1 MTSLDRRLEALSEA
15 AELAAGRLDDD
26 VVDGAR
32 RVVAKAGNRIG
43 LGVET
48 TVAALAGPTGAGKSS
63 LFNALAR
70 RELAEVGR
78 RRPTTSS
85 ATAAIWEDV
94 NPALLDWV
102 NVPRRHVVEND
113 DYERLVLLDLPD
125 FDSVERTHRDEVD
138 RVVDLADLILW
149 VVDPQ
154 KYADAAW
161 HDRYLRPL
169 RTHGTAMAVALNQSD
184 LLTPDALAACVDDLR
199 RLLAED
205 GLNGTPVIAVSAA
218 TGEGLDTLRRLLRE
232 RVDARTAA
240 ALRLAA
246 DVDVAAA
253 GLLAHCGEGNARGVR
268 REDRERLRAALAE
281 AAGVTTVV
289 RTVAASHRRRGA
301 LATGWPFVRWLR
313 RLRPDPFRRLRLPEV
328 PHELS
333 KTSLP
338 GPTDV
343 QRARVEIAARA
354 LAERAADGLPEPWPR
369 HVRAAAVAAEDEIAD
384 RLDRAVAGADLHMRR
399 PRWWR
404 LAGAL
409 QTALAAAVAVGA
421 LWLLALLL
429 LSYLR
434 LDDVLPLPEVEGV
447 PLPTA
452 LLLGGAAAGIAL
464 SFLARIANAVGA
476 GRRARSAERAL
487 RARIETAA
495 EGLVIAPVEAELE
508 RRDHLRTAIAN
519 AASVRGRRG
528 RAHVMG

>member
-1 MTSLDRRLEALSEA
+1 
-15 AELAAGRLDDD
+15 
-26 VVDGAR
+26 
-32 RVVAKAGNRIG
+32 
-43 LGVET
+43 
-48 TVAALAGPTGAGKSS
+48 
-63 LFNALAR
+63 
-70 RELAEVGR
+70 
-78 RRPTTSS
+78 
-85 ATAAIWEDV
+85 V

-102 NVPRRHVVEND
+102 NVPRRHVADND
-113 DYERLVLLDLPD
+113 DYDRLVLLDLPD

-138 RVVDLADLILW
+138 RVVQLADLILW

-161 HDRYLRPL
+161 HERYLRQL
-169 RTHGTAMAVALNQSD
+169 RAYETSMAVALNQSD
-184 LLTPDALAACVDDLR
+184 LLGPEALAACVDDLR
-199 RLLAED
+199 RLLTQE
-205 GLNGTPVIAVSAA
+205 GLNETPVITVSAV
-218 TGEGLDTLRRLLRE
+218 TGEGLDTLRRLVRD

-240 ALRLAA
+240 AERLTA
-246 DVDVAAA
+246 DVDVVAAA
-253 GLLAHCGEGNARGVR
+253 LLAQCGEGSARGVQ

-281 AAGVTTVV
+281 AAGVPTVV
-289 RTVAASHRRRGA
+289 RAVAASHRRRGA

-328 PHELS
+328 PQELS

-338 GPTDV
+338 GPSDV

-354 LAERAADGLPEPWPR
+354 LAERASDGLPEPWPR
-369 HVRAAAVAAEDEIAD
+369 HVRRAAVAAEDEMAD

-404 LAGAL
+404 LVGAL
-409 QTALAAAVAVGA
+409 QSVCAVAVAVGA

-452 LLLGGAAAGIAL
+452 LLLGGAVAGIVMA
-464 SFLARIANAVGA
+464 FLARFVNGIGA
-476 GRRARSAERAL
+476 ARRARSAL
-487 RARIETAA
+487 RGLRGRIQEVAQ
-495 EGLVIAPVEAELE
+495 ELVIEPVEAELE
-508 RRDHLRTAIAN
+508 RRDRLRKAIAT
-519 AASVRGRRG
+519 AMSVRVRRG